1 MRGSNMSTTVLYH
14 VHGIRGYEHRATKV
28 VKGGIEYHI
37 EQPKEKCV
45 CPCCKSKNIILK
57 GKKERSFL
65 SAPSGSKKVMIVLR
79 VQRVYCLECK
89 LTRQVSIPFANP
101 MTRHTRFF
109 ARYVLAMLE
118 FATTL
123 DVANHLGVSWGLIRS
138 IEEEML
144 QKKYGKPRLKDVKMI
159 AIDEI
164 AVKKG
169 HNYLTIVTDLD
180 SGQVIHVGDGAGV
193 ESLVPFWRRLRAS
206 RAKIRAV
213 ATDMSPAYIA
223 AVEKNLPQ
231 ATQVFD
237 RFHIVKLL
245 NEHISDLRKRLQR
258 ELTNTSEEQAFKGIR
273 WILLKRRANLN
284 PLKGEPDR
292 LEAALRTNH
301 DLYVAYL
308 LKEELCEFWE
318 EDDYDTAEGML
329 VDWLA
334 YAEASGIP
342 ELIKF
347 CKTVRNHAPGM
358 LAYHDFNITTGP
370 LEGLNN
376 KIKTLKRQAY
386 GFRNTEYFKLKIYA
400 IHKTRYALVG

>member
-1 MRGSNMSTTVLYH
+1 
-14 VHGIRGYEHRATKV
+14 
-28 VKGGIEYHI
+28 
-37 EQPKEKCV
+37 
-45 CPCCKSKNIILK
+45 
-57 GKKERSFL
+57 
-65 SAPSGSKKVMIVLR
+65 
-79 VQRVYCLECK
+79 
-89 LTRQVSIPFANP
+89 
-101 MTRHTRFF
+101 
-109 ARYVLAMLE
+109 MLE

-138 IEEEML
+138 IEESML
-144 QKKYGKPRLKDVKMI
+144 RKKFGKPRLKDVRVI

-169 HNYLTIVTDLD
+169 HRYMTIVTDLD

-193 ESLVPFWRRLRAS
+193 KSLDPFWRRLRAS
-206 RAKIRAV
+206 RAKIQAV

-237 RFHIVKLL
+237 RFHVVKLF
-245 NEHISDLRKRLQR
+245 NKHMDDLRKRIQR
-258 ELTNTSEEQAFKGIR
+258 KLSETSDKQALKRLR
-273 WILLKRRANLN
+273 WILLKRRENLD

-292 LEAALRTNH
+292 LEAALQANH

-308 LKEELCEFWE
+308 LKEELCEFWNQE
-318 EDDYDTAEGML
+318 DYDTAEGML

-342 ELIKF
+342 ELISF
-347 CKTVRNHAPGM
+347 CKTVRNHALGM

-386 GFRNTEYFKLKIYA
+386 GFRNDDYFKLKLYA

>member
-1 MRGSNMSTTVLYH
+1 
-14 VHGIRGYEHRATKV
+14 
-28 VKGGIEYHI
+28 
-37 EQPKEKCV
+37 
-45 CPCCKSKNIILK
+45 
-57 GKKERSFL
+57 
-65 SAPSGSKKVMIVLR
+65 
-79 VQRVYCLECK
+79 
-89 LTRQVSIPFANP
+89 
-101 MTRHTRFF
+101 
-109 ARYVLAMLE
+109 
-118 FATTL
+118 
-123 DVANHLGVSWGLIRS
+123 
-138 IEEEML
+138 
-144 QKKYGKPRLKDVKMI
+144 
-159 AIDEI
+159 
-164 AVKKG
+164 
-169 HNYLTIVTDLD
+169 
-180 SGQVIHVGDGAGV
+180 
-193 ESLVPFWRRLRAS
+193 
-206 RAKIRAV
+206 
-213 ATDMSPAYIA
+213 
-223 AVEKNLPQ
+223 
-231 ATQVFD
+231 
-237 RFHIVKLL
+237 
-245 NEHISDLRKRLQR
+245 
-258 ELTNTSEEQAFKGIR
+258 
-273 WILLKRRANLN
+273 LLKRRANLD

-342 ELIKF
+342 ELIRF